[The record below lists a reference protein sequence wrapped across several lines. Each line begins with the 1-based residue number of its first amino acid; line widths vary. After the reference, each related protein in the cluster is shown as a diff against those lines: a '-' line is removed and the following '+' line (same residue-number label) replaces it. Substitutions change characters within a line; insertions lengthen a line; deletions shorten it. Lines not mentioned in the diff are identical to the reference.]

1 MESLILLFFIP
12 AILIS
17 SKNLLTYRYKEKRGI
32 EIDSSDVVDSYIYA
46 FTMIS
51 FWIGI
56 VFRQGNLYIYFA
68 IFGLVAYFIYRTF
81 TEDILKNKYKDDP
94 RLYKITTI
102 IVQVVLIIYQLIFFM
117 TLEDGHKINYFAKNE
132 FLIVLPCFILVILWL
147 SYYLSKKLLTKI
159 FVEKDSYRKTFVI
172 LQILYVLF
180 FTGFTIYNMIN
191 INRFDF
197 YLGRLM

>member
-1 MESLILLFFIP
+1 MKFLIYFLILTIIFCSIIP
-12 AILIS
+12 IADL
-17 SKNLLTYRYKEKRGI
+17 YKEKRGI
-32 EIDSSDVVDSYIYA
+32 ETDSSHVMNRYIYA
-46 FTMIS
+46 FTVIELWIS
-51 FWIGI
+51 MFFCQDKLYFYLA
-56 VFRQGNLYIYFA
+56 VFC
-68 IFGLVAYFIYRTF
+68 LVAYFIYRTY

-102 IVQVVLIIYQLIFFM
+102 IVQAILITYQLIFFM
-117 TLEDGHKINYFAKNE
+117 TLEDGHKINSFAKNE
-132 FLIVLPCFILVILWL
+132 FLIVLSCLVLVILWL
-147 SYYLSKKLLTKI
+147 SYYLSKKSLSKI
-159 FVEKDSYRKTFVI
+159 FMEKDTYRKTFVI

>member
-17 SKNLLTYRYKEKRGI
+17 SIIPLTYRYKENRGI
-32 EIDSSDVVDSYIYA
+32 ETESSAIVENYIYA

-56 VFRQGNLYIYFA
+56 LFRQDKPYIYLA
-68 IFGLVAYFIYRTF
+68 VFGLVAYFVYRTY

-102 IVQVVLIIYQLIFFM
+102 IAQGILIIYQLIFFM
-117 TLEDGHKINYFAKNE
+117 TLEDGHKINYFTKNE
-132 FLIVLPCFILVILWL
+132 FLIVLSCFVLVILWL
-147 SYYLSKKLLTKI
+147 SYYLSKKSLSKI
-159 FVEKDSYRKTFVI
+159 FMEKDSYRKTFI
-172 LQILYVLF
+172 LLQILYVLIF
-180 FTGFTIYNMIN
+180 VVFTIYNFIN

-197 YLGRLM
+197 YLGRLR

>member
-17 SKNLLTYRYKEKRGI
+17 SIIPLTYRYKENRGI
-32 EIDSSDVVDSYIYA
+32 ETESSTIVENYIYA

-56 VFRQGNLYIYFA
+56 LFSQNNLYIYLSV
-68 IFGLVAYFIYRTF
+68 FGLVAYFIYRTY
-81 TEDILKNKYKDDP
+81 TEDIMKNKYKDDP

-102 IVQVVLIIYQLIFFM
+102 LVQAILIIYQLIFFM
-117 TLEDGHKINYFAKNE
+117 TLEDGHEVNSFAKNE
-132 FLIVLPCFILVILWL
+132 FLIVLPCFMLVILWL
-147 SYYLSKKLLTKI
+147 SYYLSKKLLSKI
-159 FVEKDSYRKTFVI
+159 FVEKDTYRKTFII
-172 LQILYVLF
+172 LQILYVLIF
-180 FTGFTIYNMIN
+180 VGLIAYNFIN

-197 YLGRLM
+197 YLDRLM

>member
-1 MESLILLFFIP
+1 MESLILFLIP
-12 AILIS
+12 AIL
-17 SKNLLTYRYKEKRGI
+17 LLLIIPASDSYKEKRGI
-32 EIDSSDVVDSYIYA
+32 ETDSRDVVNSYIYA

-68 IFGLVAYFIYRTF
+68 IFGLVAYFVYRTY

-102 IVQVVLIIYQLIFFM
+102 IVQAILIIYQLIFFM
-117 TLEDGHKINYFAKNE
+117 TLEDCHLVLSYTKKE
-132 FLIVLPCFILVILWL
+132 FLIVLSCFILIILWL
-147 SYYLSKKLLTKI
+147 SYYLSKKLLSKI
-159 FVEKDSYRKTFVI
+159 FVEKDSYRKVFII

>member
-17 SKNLLTYRYKEKRGI
+17 SIIPLTYRYKEKRGI
-32 EIDSSDVVDSYIYA
+32 ETESSTIVENYIYA

-56 VFRQGNLYIYFA
+56 LFSQNKLYIYLSV
-68 IFGLVAYFIYRTF
+68 FGLVAYFIYRTY
-81 TEDILKNKYKDDP
+81 TEDIMKNKYKDDP

-102 IVQVVLIIYQLIFFM
+102 IVQAILIIYQLIFFM
-117 TLEDGHKINYFAKNE
+117 TLEDGHKINSFAKNE
-132 FLIVLPCFILVILWL
+132 FLIVLPCFMLVILWI
-147 SYYLSKKLLTKI
+147 SYYLSKKSLSKI
-159 FVEKDSYRKTFVI
+159 FVEKDTYRKVFIT
-172 LQILYVLF
+172 LQTLF
-180 FTGFTIYNMIN
+180 IIIFTGFTIYNMIN

>member
-1 MESLILLFFIP
+1 MESLILFFIP
-12 AILIS
+12 AILICL
-17 SKNLLTYRYKEKRGI
+17 KNPVIDRNKEKRGI
-32 EIDSSDVVDSYIYA
+32 ETESSDVVGNYIYA
-46 FTMIS
+46 FIMIS

-56 VFRQGNLYIYFA
+56 VFRQDKLYIYFA
-68 IFGLVAYFIYRTF
+68 VFGLIAYFVYRTY
-81 TEDILKNKYKDDP
+81 TEDIMKNKYKDDP

-102 IVQVVLIIYQLIFFM
+102 IVQAILIIYQLIFFM
-117 TLEDGHKINYFAKNE
+117 TLEDGHEVSSFAKNE
-132 FLIVLPCFILVILWL
+132 FLIVLSCFMLVILWL
-147 SYYLSKKLLTKI
+147 SYYLSKKLLSKI
-159 FVEKDSYRKTFVI
+159 FVEKDPYRKTFVI

>member
-17 SKNLLTYRYKEKRGI
+17 SIIPLTYRYKENRGI
-32 EIDSSDVVDSYIYA
+32 ETESSTIVENYIYA

-56 VFRQGNLYIYFA
+56 LFSQNKLYIYLSV
-68 IFGLVAYFIYRTF
+68 FGLVAYFIYRTY
-81 TEDILKNKYKDDP
+81 TEDIMKNKYKDDP

-102 IVQVVLIIYQLIFFM
+102 IVQAILIIYQLIFFM
-117 TLEDGHKINYFAKNE
+117 TLEDGHKINSFAKKE
-132 FLIVLPCFILVILWL
+132 FLIVLPCFMLVILWI
-147 SYYLSKKLLTKI
+147 SYYLSKKLLSKI